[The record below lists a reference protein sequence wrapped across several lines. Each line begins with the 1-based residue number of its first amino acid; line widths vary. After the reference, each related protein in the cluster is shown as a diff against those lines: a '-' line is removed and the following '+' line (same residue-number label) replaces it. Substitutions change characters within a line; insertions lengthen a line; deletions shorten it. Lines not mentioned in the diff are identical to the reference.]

1 MQALVIQTFV
11 AAPPTEVWAALF
23 AEAELL
29 FDGLPVKAWPDRR
42 EEQPPFHLTAPW
54 PGTPEPTRLA
64 VTLHELGGGVR
75 LDIRHEGW
83 KEGAGAEWDR
93 AIEGHFAG
101 WLHGVALLG
110 AMVEGGVDGR
120 ASTTALRA
128 AERYLIS
135 GEVPAPASPIWRS
148 LTDIEALERWSDG
161 VLDGA
166 EVVEQVED
174 RILRW
179 RLPSGGELV
188 AILRP
193 TPRGT
198 HVALAEYGIADQGA
212 SAKWP
217 LMFERL
223 TRFLV

>member
-1 MQALVIQTFV
+1 MQAIVIQTFV
-11 AAPPTEVWAALF
+11 AAPPAEVWAALF
-23 AEAELL
+23 ARQELL
-29 FDGLPVKAWPDRR
+29 LDGLPVRAWPDGRD
-42 EEQPPFHLTAPW
+42 EQPPFHFTAAW
-54 PGTPEPTRLA
+54 PGTPEPTRVS

-83 KEGAGAEWDR
+83 KEGAGAAWDR

-101 WLHGVALLG
+101 WLHGVALFG
-110 AMVEGGVDGR
+110 AMVDGGVDAR
-120 ASTTALRA
+120 ASTPALRA

-166 EVVEQVED
+166 VVTEQVED
-174 RILRW
+174 RFLRW
-179 RLPSGGELV
+179 RLSTGGELV

-198 HVALAEYGIADQGA
+198 HVALAEHGVSDQVA
-212 SAKWP
+212 SSRWP
-217 LMFERL
+217 PMFDRL